1 MLRRS
6 NVSSATDPYY
16 PERNGLYIG
25 QGTTMLSRAGIFR
38 VSEGVA
44 VDMTNRVYKLPSF
57 NGKVSFF
64 WSNITPTNDY
74 LFDIE
79 DLLEGEIFLQNLPSI
94 VAAHA
99 LDPQQGERILDMC
112 AAPGGKT
119 TAIAILMKDKGEV
132 VAVDRSHNKVHL
144 LNLTGNVLMRNRKGS
159 KIWKV
164 LYQAIALQFSFAL
177 KHLGVLY

>member
-64 WSNITPTNDY
+64 WSNITPSKKW
-74 LFDIE
+74 F
-79 DLLEGEIFLQNLPSI
+79 LLIVFLSWIMACWIGP
-94 VAAHA
+94 H
-99 LDPQQGERILDMC
+99 
-112 AAPGGKT
+112 
-119 TAIAILMKDKGEV
+119 
-132 VAVDRSHNKVHL
+132 
-144 LNLTGNVLMRNRKGS
+144 
-159 KIWKV
+159 
-164 LYQAIALQFSFAL
+164 QFM
-177 KHLGVLY
+177 